1 VKRVAPAADR
11 NKEPILEVLRA
22 ELPERGVVLEVA
34 SGSGQHAVFFASAL
48 PQHVW
53 QPSDTDP
60 EALESITTYV
70 NEAALPNLKL
80 PLRLDARSET
90 WPVEHADAV
99 VCANM
104 IHIAP
109 WACCLGLF
117 AGAAR
122 CLRPGGALVLYGP
135 FRIDGEH
142 TSQSNA
148 EFDASLKARDPSW
161 GVRDCGEVA
170 AVAASS
176 GMSLMERVAMPA
188 NNQCLVFQRT

>member
-1 VKRVAPAADR
+1 
-11 NKEPILEVLRA
+11 VLRA

-109 WACCLGLF
+109 WASCLGLLR
-117 AGAAR
+117 GASQ
-122 CLRPGGALVLYGP
+122 LLPVGGPLVLYGP
-135 FRIDGEH
+135 FSIQGDFAAP
-142 TSQSNA
+142 SNV
-148 EFDASLKARDPSW
+148 EFDRALRAQNEEW
-161 GVRDCGEVA
+161 GIRELGDIERSAGEVGLELTA
-170 AVAASS
+170 TVP
-176 GMSLMERVAMPA
+176 RPA
-188 NNQCLVFQRT
+188 NNRVLVLRKRPV